1 MIKHLRFG
9 LLVAVELD
17 EVLLSFLVFLSSL
30 SVYAILF
37 LLLCIGK
44 AVILLKKI
52 EFMLDFR
59 KSLEVALDFRAF
71 EEIGLQLLF
80 HTLVV
85 K

>member
-9 LLVAVELD
+9 LLVAVELG
-17 EVLLSFLVFLSSL
+17 EVLLSLLVFLSSL
-30 SVYAILF
+30 SVDAILF
-37 LLLCIGK
+37 LLLFIGK

-59 KSLEVALDFRAF
+59 KSSEVALDFWAF
-71 EEIGLQLLF
+71 KEIGLQLLV
-80 HTLVV
+80 HALVV

>member
-9 LLVAVELD
+9 LLVAVELG
-17 EVLLSFLVFLSSL
+17 EVLFSLLVLLSSL
-30 SVYAILF
+30 SVDEILF

-52 EFMLDFR
+52 EFMLNFR

-71 EEIGLQLLF
+71 EEIGLQLLV
-80 HTLVV
+80 HALVI

>member
-1 MIKHLRFG
+1 MIKHLRSG
-9 LLVAVELD
+9 LLVAVELG
-17 EVLLSFLVFLSSL
+17 EVLLAFLVFLSSL
-30 SVYAILF
+30 SVGAVLF

-71 EEIGLQLLF
+71 EEIGLQLLV